1 MFFFSDLL
9 ACFTLSYRFYLSGFL
24 IQKVR
29 LTVASEGWER
39 DRVTQLFFLNKLNLY
54 FNIYLILNLL
64 GDLICLCVTSMQ
76 RGANTFSEDCLKC

>member
-9 ACFTLSYRFYLSGFL
+9 ACFTLSYS
-24 IQKVR
+24 QKVR

-54 FNIYLILNLL
+54 FNIYLILKSAL
-64 GDLICLCVTSMQ
+64 
-76 RGANTFSEDCLKC
+76 

>member
-54 FNIYLILNLL
+54 FNIYLILK
-64 GDLICLCVTSMQ
+64 S
-76 RGANTFSEDCLKC
+76 AW